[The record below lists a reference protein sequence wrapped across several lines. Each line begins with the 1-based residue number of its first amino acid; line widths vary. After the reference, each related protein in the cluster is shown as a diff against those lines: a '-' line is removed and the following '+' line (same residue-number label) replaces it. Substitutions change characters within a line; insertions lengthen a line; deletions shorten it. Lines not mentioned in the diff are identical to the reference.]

1 MDILY
6 DFCLHH
12 GMFAFLSSVRLTIPI
27 SLNEVSLSLLSSF
40 PWIYIPFLNFLG
52 IVWCFFFFDQ
62 AIQRRVLAACECTT
76 VDDLT

>member
-12 GMFAFLSSVRLTIPI
+12 GMFAFLSSVRLTISI
-27 SLNEVSLSLLSSF
+27 SLTEVSLSLLSSF

-52 IVWCFFFFDQ
+52 IVWCFFFLTKRFS
-62 AIQRRVLAACECTT
+62 AAFWLHVNVLLWTT
-76 VDDLT
+76 